1 MDTIETAEDRQMV
14 VDYVT
19 QNAAKALGSYSVT
32 NSSSSSS
39 NSNNNN
45 NNNMI
50 PSYITL
56 TSTNNNNT
64 TTPSTTTSS
73 SFYLPIFAVS
83 GKQGLTAKLVNK
95 RDTSSIHPSMGAGA
109 TLYQLS
115 QIELIENYLK
125 TVLGE
130 QELIKNKLLNPLM
143 VSSDSYMT
151 IMLLIFNIIY
161 DIYKDNMMMF
171 FHMY

>member
-32 NSSSSSS
+32 NSSSSS

-45 NNNMI
+45 NNI

-56 TSTNNNNT
+56 TNTNNMNN
-64 TTPSTTTSS
+64 PNTTSS
-73 SFYLPIFAVS
+73 TSSSSSYLPIFAVS

-143 VSSDSYMT
+143 VSSDSNMT
-151 IMLLIFNIIY
+151 INLLC
-161 DIYKDNMMMF
+161 
-171 FHMY
+171 